1 MALGRGVSV
10 SVELAYREYGRGA
23 PLVVLHGLFG
33 SSRNWDGIAA
43 KLASGNRVLAVDLRN
58 HGNSPWAVPMTYSE
72 MIDDL
77 RAFCDRHNLGR
88 VAFLGH
94 SVGGKTAM
102 LFALLYGHLVDALI
116 VVDIA
121 PVAYAHTF
129 LRHVRAMQDIDFSRR
144 ITRSAVDAQL
154 SRVIPDVAERQ
165 FLMQNLVT
173 TDGKLAWRINLSAIR
188 EFMDELTGFP
198 EVDGLDYTGRCLF
211 IAGGRSEY
219 LQQAHHSTVL
229 ALFPSAE
236 LATIEDAGHRVHA
249 EQPERFV
256 DVVLA
261 FLDRP
266 GS

>member
-1 MALGRGVSV
+1 VSV
-10 SVELAYREYGRGA
+10 SLAYREYGQGP
-23 PLVVLHGLFG
+23 PLVILHGLFG
-33 SSRNWDGIAA
+33 SARNWESIAIR
-43 KLASGNRVLAVDLRN
+43 LAQTRRVFAVDLRN
-58 HGNSPWAVPMTYSE
+58 HGNSPWAEPMTYSA

-77 RAFCDRHNLGR
+77 RLFTERQSLGR
-88 VAFLGH
+88 AIFLGH

-102 LFALLYGHLVDALI
+102 LFALLYGHIVEALI

-129 LRHVRAMQDIDFSRR
+129 RPYIRAMRGIDLSRA
-144 ITRSAVDAQL
+144 ISRSAVDVQL
-154 SRVIPDVAERQ
+154 ASDIPETTERQ
-165 FLMQNLVT
+165 FLLQNLIT
-173 TDGKLAWRINLSAIR
+173 KDGKLSWRINLSVLDAFI
-188 EFMDELTGFP
+188 DELAGFP
-198 EVDGLDYTGRCLF
+198 PVDGLDYTGRCLF

-219 LQQAHHSTVL
+219 LQQAHHSTML

-261 FLDRP
+261 FLDYP

>member
-1 MALGRGVSV
+1 
-10 SVELAYREYGRGA
+10 
-23 PLVVLHGLFG
+23 
-33 SSRNWDGIAA
+33 
-43 KLASGNRVLAVDLRN
+43 
-58 HGNSPWAVPMTYSE
+58 

-88 VAFLGH
+88 AAFLGH

-102 LFALLYGHLVDALI
+102 LFALLYGHLVEALI
-116 VVDIA
+116 VVDSA

-129 LRHVRAMQDIDFSRR
+129 LRHVRAMHDIDFSRQ

-173 TDGKLAWRINLSAIR
+173 TDGKLAWRINLSAIGKS
-188 EFMDELTGFP
+188 MDELTGFP
-198 EVDGLDYTGRCLF
+198 PVDGLDYAGRCLF
-211 IAGGRSEY
+211 IQGASSDY
-219 LQQAHHSTVL
+219 LDPPLRPTVL
-229 ALFPSAE
+229 AFFPSAE
-236 LATIEDAGHRVHA
+236 FATIEDAGHRVHS

>member
-1 MALGRGVSV
+1 V

-33 SSRNWDGIAA
+33 SSRNWDSIATR
-43 KLASGNRVLAVDLRN
+43 LASGNRVLAVDLRN
-58 HGNSPWAVPMTYSE
+58 HGNSPWAEPMTYSE

-77 RAFCDRHNLGR
+77 RAFCDRHGLGR
-88 VAFLGH
+88 AAFLGH

-121 PVAYAHTF
+121 PVPYAHTF
-129 LRHVRAMQDIDFSRR
+129 LGHVQAMQDIDLSRQT
-144 ITRSAVDAQL
+144 TRSAVDAQL

-173 TDGKLAWRINLSAIR
+173 TDGKLAWRINLHAIR

-198 EVDGLDYTGRCLF
+198 PVDGLDYTGRCLF

-219 LQQAHHSTVL
+219 LQQAHRSTVL
-229 ALFPSAE
+229 ALFPNAE
-236 LATIEDAGHRVHA
+236 FATIEDAGHRVHA
-249 EQPERFV
+249 EQPERLV
-256 DVVLA
+256 HIALA
-261 FLDRP
+261 FLARCR
-266 GS
+266 SEAQ

>member
-1 MALGRGVSV
+1 M

-33 SSRNWDGIAA
+33 SSRNWDGIATS
-43 KLASGNRVLAVDLRN
+43 LASSNRVLAVDLRN
-58 HGNSPWAVPMTYSE
+58 HGNSPWAEPMTYSE

-77 RAFCDRHNLGR
+77 RAFCDRHGLGR

-94 SVGGKTAM
+94 SIGGKTAM

-129 LRHVRAMQDIDFSRR
+129 VRHVRAMQDIDFSRQ
-144 ITRSAVDAQL
+144 ITRSAVEGQL
-154 SRVIPDVAERQ
+154 SRAIPDVAERR
-165 FLMQNLVT
+165 FLMQNLIT
-173 TDGKLAWRINLSAIR
+173 TDGKLAWRINLPAIR

-198 EVDGLDYTGRCLF
+198 PVDGLDYTGRCLF

-219 LQQAHHSTVL
+219 LRRDDHPTVL
-229 ALFPSAE
+229 TLFPDAE
-236 LATIEDAGHRVHA
+236 FATIEDAGHRVHA
-249 EQPERFV
+249 EQPRRFV
-256 DVVLA
+256 DAVLA
-261 FLDRP
+261 FLACCR
-266 GS
+266 S